1 MNAGPGVPAPLA
13 VALYRPEIPPNTG
26 NIARLCVCAGVPLH
40 IVGRPS
46 FRMDERAV
54 RRAGLDYWSE
64 LELHRHSDWGAFK
77 AAMDERP
84 GAPARILAITK
95 RGTRRYSEHP
105 FAPGDV
111 LFLGRE
117 TDGLPPEIMEEFR
130 TLHPER
136 MLAIPMMPGA
146 RSLNL
151 ANAAS
156 IVLYKGLR
164 RLGFPG
170 M

>member
-1 MNAGPGVPAPLA
+1 MLA

-64 LELHRHSDWGAFK
+64 LELHRHAAWGDFK
-77 AAMDERP
+77 RAMEARP
-84 GAPARILAITK
+84 GPAARFLLITK
-95 RGTRRYSEHP
+95 HGTRPHSAHTY
-105 FAPGDV
+105 APGDTLV
-111 LFLGRE
+111 FGRE
-117 TDGLPPEIMEEFR
+117 TDGLPEEIMEEVR
-130 TLHPER
+130 AADPER
-136 MLAIPMMPGA
+136 LLRIPMRPGA

-151 ANAAS
+151 ANAVS
-156 IVLYKGLR
+156 IALYEGLR
-164 RLGFPG
+164 QLGFPKLEPG
-170 M
+170 